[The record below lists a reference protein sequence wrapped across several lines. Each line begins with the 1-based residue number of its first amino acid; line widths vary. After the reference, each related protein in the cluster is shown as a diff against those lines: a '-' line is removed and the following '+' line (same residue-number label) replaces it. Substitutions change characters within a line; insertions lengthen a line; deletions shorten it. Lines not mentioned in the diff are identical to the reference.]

1 VFAISTTKG
10 TKKMMKKGTGF
21 LTAVATLVIL
31 GVGCL
36 VESKHS
42 VGLATKTESLLAAGF
57 PSELKIAQGQNQCP
71 RGPSVAPAKETR
83 KIREEKFGFSFDI
96 PTNYQ
101 TEKRQDNT
109 LMISLYNPADIQL
122 LECGKKNRLRGYG
135 HQTLPVWVTVQ
146 PATPETRLLPELSS
160 TTLRLENIR
169 ETTTAKQKAFVY
181 IKKSSMTGK
190 TDADNVETTLSANF
204 FTPDQQNLVTI
215 STFNY
220 GDKISAVEEKVFNTV
235 ISSFAFV
242 R

>member
-1 VFAISTTKG
+1 
-10 TKKMMKKGTGF
+10 MMKKGKG
-21 LTAVATLVIL
+21 LLSAVATLVIF
-31 GVGCL
+31 GIGCF

-42 VGLATKTESLLAAGF
+42 MGLATKTESLLDAGV

-109 LMISLYNPADIQL
+109 LMIILQNPADTKL
-122 LECGKKNRLRGYG
+122 LECCRKIRQIGCG
-135 HQTLPVWVTVQ
+135 HQTLPMVVTVQ
-146 PATPETRLLPELSS
+146 PVTPETRLIPELSA
-160 TTLRLENIR
+160 TIFRLENIR
-169 ETTTAKQKAFVY
+169 ETTIAKQKAFVY
-181 IKKSSMTGK
+181 MAKSSMTGK
-190 TDADNVETTLSANF
+190 IDEAETSWSANF
-204 FTPDQQNLVTI
+204 FSPDKRNKITI
-215 STFNY
+215 STSNY
-220 GDKISAVEEKVFNTV
+220 GEKISAVEEKVFNTV

>member
-1 VFAISTTKG
+1 
-10 TKKMMKKGTGF
+10 MMKKGRVF
-21 LTAVATLVIL
+21 FSAVATLVIL
-31 GVGCL
+31 GVGSL
-36 VESKHS
+36 AESKHS
-42 VGLATKTESLLAAGF
+42 VGLATKTESLLDPGV

-83 KIREEKFGFSFDI
+83 KIREEKLGFSFDI

-101 TEKRQDNT
+101 TEKSQDDT
-109 LMISLYNPADIQL
+109 LRIILHNPADTKL
-122 LECGKKNRLRGYG
+122 LECCRKLRQIGCG
-135 HQTLPVWVTVQ
+135 HQTLPMVLIVQ
-146 PATPETRLLPELSS
+146 PATPETRLIPEIYQNM
-160 TTLRLENIR
+160 RLENIR
-169 ETTTAKQKAFVY
+169 ETIIAKQKAFVY

-190 TDADNVETTLSANF
+190 TDAANVETTLSANF
-204 FTPDQQNLVTI
+204 FTPDKQNLVTI